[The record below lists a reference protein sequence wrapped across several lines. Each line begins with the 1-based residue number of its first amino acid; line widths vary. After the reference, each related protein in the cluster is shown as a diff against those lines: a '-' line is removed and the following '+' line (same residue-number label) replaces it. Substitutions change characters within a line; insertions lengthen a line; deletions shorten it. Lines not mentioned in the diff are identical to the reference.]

1 MLYDEIIRKEITLV
15 MEQESQL
22 KRLPVSMKRDVWKD
36 SGKNGIVLKPD
47 MQCELGGGNLKAVG
61 NQMVTTDKGLVPAD
75 ELALIGPDLPELAGN
90 RPYARIAWILLD
102 EQAAVRERDLYDM
115 IRAVEYTRYRVNP
128 YGYMQRISL
137 SGHRE
142 PVRISRQ
149 AVQEGL
155 TFAEVG
161 SLYLQA
167 YHQNPYV
174 KAVRMLF
181 FTDPDT
187 DYEELERDAE
197 RTESLTKAL
206 DHVLK
211 DVRMNCSSCTLK
223 EICDEVEELKV
234 LHFQNIK

>member
-1 MLYDEIIRKEITLV
+1 MLYDEIIQKEIALVNELGTL
-15 MEQESQL
+15 SKQL
-22 KRLPVSMKRDVWKD
+22 PISMDRDVWKD
-36 SGKNGIVLKPD
+36 SGKNGIVLKSD
-47 MQCELGGGNLKAVG
+47 MQCELGGGGLKAVG
-61 NQMVTTDKGLVPAD
+61 NQIVTTDKGLVTAD
-75 ELALIGPDLPELAGN
+75 ELVLIGPDLREITDN

-102 EQAAVRERDLYDM
+102 DRAVVRERDFYDM
-115 IRAVEYTRYRVNP
+115 IRAIEYTRYRINP
-128 YGYMQRISL
+128 YGYMQRIAL

-142 PVRISRQ
+142 PVRVSRQ

-155 TFAEVG
+155 DFAKVG

-174 KAVRMLF
+174 KAVKMLF
-181 FTDPDT
+181 FTDQDV
-187 DYEELERDAE
+187 DYEELVHDAE
-197 RTESLTKAL
+197 RTEGITKAL

-211 DVRMNCSSCTLK
+211 DVKMNCASCSLK

>member
-1 MLYDEIIRKEITLV
+1 MLYDEIIQKEIALV
-15 MEQESQL
+15 KAWESRSEQ
-22 KRLPVSMKRDVWKD
+22 LPIFRERGVWKD

-47 MQCELGGGNLKAVG
+47 MQCELGGGNLRAVG
-61 NQMVTTDKGLVPAD
+61 NQIVTTDKRLVHAD
-75 ELALIGPDLPELAGN
+75 ELVLIGPDLREITGS

-102 EQAAVRERDLYDM
+102 DQATVRERDLYDM
-115 IRAVEYTRYRVNP
+115 IRAIEYTRYRVNP
-128 YGYMQRISL
+128 YGYMQRIAL

-155 TFAEVG
+155 DFAKVG

-174 KAVRMLF
+174 KAVKMLF
-181 FTDPDT
+181 FTDTDA
-187 DYEELERDAE
+187 DYEELARDAE

-211 DVRMNCSSCTLK
+211 DVKMNCASCSLK

-234 LHFQNIK
+234 LHFQNIR

>member
-1 MLYDEIIRKEITLV
+1 MLYDEIIKKEIALV
-15 MEQESQL
+15 NKQQFRSKQL
-22 KRLPVSMKRDVWKD
+22 PISMDRDVWKD

-47 MQCELGGGNLKAVG
+47 MQCELGGGSMKAVG

-75 ELALIGPDLPELAGN
+75 ELVLIGPDLGEITSSK
-90 RPYARIAWILLD
+90 PYARIAWILLD
-102 EQAAVRERDLYDM
+102 DRSTVQERDLYDM
-115 IRAVEYTRYRVNP
+115 IRALEYIRYRVNP
-128 YGYMQRISL
+128 YGYMQRIAL

-155 TFAEVG
+155 TFAKVG

-174 KAVRMLF
+174 KAVKMLF
-181 FTDPDT
+181 LTDSDV
-187 DYEELERDAE
+187 DYEEFARDAE

-206 DHVLK
+206 DHVLR
-211 DVRMNCSSCTLK
+211 DVKMNCSSCSLK

-234 LHFQNIK
+234 LHFQNRE